1 MFKKKIKQEI
11 DQMSLSELVAYSNE
25 MNKPSGGIKTIH
37 TIIRNAFITQK
48 STILEIGCNTGYSSI
63 EIKRLTGANV
73 YGIDTIKRSIKLA
86 RQNAERTGL
95 KIKFSIA
102 DATKLKFKDESFDVV
117 FCSNVTSFIKNK
129 ELAITNYKRVLK
141 QYGFLAAVPIYY
153 IRKPPVSLLKKVS
166 KELNA
171 QIKYYT
177 KKEWVKIFEDES
189 LELCYLEDYIYK
201 TNTPD
206 EIDAY
211 IKNVILKSPVLI
223 HAPNDVKKAIYN
235 KYFKQLMIFN
245 ENLKYTGFFIS
256 IYRKIPLD
264 YQKELFPSIPLVHK
278 WK

>member
-1 MFKKKIKQEI
+1 MSMDKIKKEI
-11 DQMSLSELVAYSNE
+11 GQMSLSELVAHSGE
-25 MNKPSGGIKTIH
+25 MNKPSGGIKTLH
-37 TIIRNAFITQK
+37 SIIRNAFITQK
-48 STILEIGCNTGYSSI
+48 SIVLEIGCNTGYSSI

-73 YGIDTIKRSIKLA
+73 HGIDTIQSSIRLA
-86 RQNAERTGL
+86 RQNAERMEL
-95 KIKFSIA
+95 KIKFSLA
-102 DATKLKFKDESFDVV
+102 DATKLKFRDDNFDVV

-171 QIKYYT
+171 EIRYYT
-177 KKEWVKIFEDES
+177 KKDWIKIFEDES
-189 LELCYLEDYIYK
+189 LELCYSEDYMYK

-223 HAPNDVKKAIYN
+223 HSSKDIKKAIYN
-235 KYFKQLMIFN
+235 KYLKQLMIFN
-245 ENLKYTGFFIS
+245 ENLKYAGFSIL

-264 YQKELFPSIPLVHK
+264 YQKEIFPSIPIQVH
-278 WK
+278 